1 MLVFPLTVSQWSL
14 SGMAVKLRLHLIL
27 AEQGMSQ
34 RELEVEC
41 KKVDPIGIS
50 LPTINAYCQNSTS
63 MILLHS
69 LDILCRALNCS
80 LSDLIIRESEE
91 S

>member
-1 MLVFPLTVSQWSL
+1 
-14 SGMAVKLRLHLIL
+14 MAVKLRLHLIL

-63 MILLHS
+63 MIRLHS
-69 LDILCRALNCS
+69 LDILCRALKRR
-80 LSDLIIRESEE
+80 LSDLIVREDGED
-91 S
+91 